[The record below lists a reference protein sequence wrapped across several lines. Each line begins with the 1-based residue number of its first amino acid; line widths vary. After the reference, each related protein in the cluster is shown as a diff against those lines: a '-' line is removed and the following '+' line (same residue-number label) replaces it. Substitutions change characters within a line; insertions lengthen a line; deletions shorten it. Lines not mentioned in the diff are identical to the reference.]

1 MASVIHSS
9 LPAALIQRLIGW
21 GRVWAIPSF
30 ASYLLCSLVFT
41 YPLVLQLGSHVP
53 GAVAGDV
60 PVYIW
65 NLWWT
70 KFALL
75 AGTSPLYS
83 DYIFAPYGVSLVFHA
98 FVFFKALLAIPMQA
112 LFSTWTSY
120 NLLILE
126 TFTVSAYFMYLLAR
140 HLTASR
146 AAAWVAG
153 LIYGF
158 SPYML
163 TRGTGHLN
171 YLSGEF
177 IPLYALCLLRL
188 IEEGRA
194 RWAVGGGFCLLFTA
208 YCEYYYLIYL
218 SIFTLAFLAYRI
230 RRDPTSV
237 LRPDLV
243 KPFCLMG
250 TIVLVGFSPILLA
263 LLAASDSGFI
273 YGGWSGSAKMG
284 ADLLAFV
291 VPPPGSLLYGDVGRG
306 LYAVFTGG
314 NAIEGT
320 VFVGFTVLALAVWSS
335 VRLRRDSQVRPWVW
349 LTLMFWLLSLGPL
362 LHIGGDFVFGIGPVR
377 FSIPL
382 PYFLVHYIPLIK
394 GARVPAR
401 FDIMVNLGI
410 AVLCAF
416 TLRHL
421 LQLTTKA
428 WPATV
433 GVFLLIVLENLRL
446 PYPTAE
452 VKIPEFYREIAADPR
467 DVSVMEVPLGWRTG
481 WGSTGR
487 SHDWQQLY
495 QIVHEKRI
503 IGGFASRIPE
513 SQLQAMTELPGI
525 AELLRLQESVPV
537 ELSPTAARR
546 DAIRA
551 QVLEL
556 IDHLPDFAAQRLA
569 ANAALQRFLQPV
581 PSCAPVSDEISTGS
595 RSSGAKLVEATQLGY
610 IVVHPPYSTLA
621 PLTSYLERVWSLRKL
636 YQRNGII
643 AYAVV
648 PDTSTR

>member
-1 MASVIHSS
+1 MIHSG
-9 LPAALIQRLIGW
+9 LTGAVFQRLVGW
-21 GRVWAIPSF
+21 SRAWAIPSF
-30 ASYLLCSLVFT
+30 ASYLICSLVFT
-41 YPLVLQLGSHVP
+41 YPLVLQLDTHVP

-60 PVYIW
+60 PIYIW

-70 KFALL
+70 RFALL
-75 AGTSPLYS
+75 AGASPLYC
-83 DYIFAPYGVSLVFHA
+83 DYIFAPMGVSLVFHA
-98 FVFFKALLAIPMQA
+98 FVFFKALMAIPMQA

-126 TFTVSAYFMYLLAR
+126 SFTVSAYFMFLLAR
-140 HLTASR
+140 HLTDSR

-188 IEEGRA
+188 LEEGRA

-218 SIFTLAFLAYRI
+218 SIFTFAFLAYRA
-230 RRDPTSV
+230 RRDPASV
-237 LRPDLV
+237 LRPQLV
-243 KPFCLMG
+243 KQFCLMG
-250 TIVLVGFSPILLA
+250 AIALVGFSPILLA
-263 LLAASDSGFI
+263 LLTASDSGFI

-291 VPPPGSLLYGDVGRG
+291 VPPPGSLLYGDVGRS
-306 LYAVFTGG
+306 LYSVFTGG

-320 VFVGFTVLALAVWSS
+320 VFVGFTALALAAWSA
-335 VRLRRDSQVRPWVW
+335 VRLRRDSRVRPWLW
-349 LTLMFWLLSLGPL
+349 MTLLFWLLSLGPL
-362 LHIGGDFVFGIGPVR
+362 LHVGGDFVFGLGPVR
-377 FSIPL
+377 FAIPL
-382 PYFLVHYIPLIK
+382 PYVLVHYIPLIK

-401 FDIMVNLGI
+401 FDIMVNLGV

-428 WPATV
+428 WPAALAV
-433 GVFLLIVLENLRL
+433 SLVIALEYLRL

-452 VKIPEFYREIAADPR
+452 VDIPEVYHEIAADPR
-467 DVSVMEVPLGWRTG
+467 EVAVMEIPLGWRTG

-495 QIVHEKRI
+495 QIVHGKRI
-503 IGGFASRIPE
+503 IGGFASRVPE
-513 SQLQAMTELPGI
+513 SQLQAMKDLPAI
-525 AELLRLQESVPV
+525 AQLLRLQEAVPA
-537 ELSPTAARR
+537 ETSPTDARR
-546 DAIRA
+546 DGIRA
-551 QVLEL
+551 QVFEL
-556 IDHLPDFAAQRLA
+556 LDHLPRFAARRLEDD
-569 ANAALQRFLQPV
+569 AALKRFLQPAPNRV
-581 PSCAPVSDEISTGS
+581 PDAGEISAGS
-595 RSSGAKLVEATQLGY
+595 RSSGARLVAATQLGY

-621 PLTSYLERVWSLRKL
+621 PLTSYLERVWPLRKL
-636 YQRNGII
+636 YERNGVV

-648 PDTSTR
+648 PNPSTR